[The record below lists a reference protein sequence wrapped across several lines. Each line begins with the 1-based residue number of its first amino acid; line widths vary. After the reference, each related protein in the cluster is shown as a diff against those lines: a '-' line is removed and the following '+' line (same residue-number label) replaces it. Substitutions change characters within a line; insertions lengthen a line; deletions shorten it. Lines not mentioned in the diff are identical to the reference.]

1 MQSTL
6 ADIVRRLE
14 AKEFVNEQAIKQG
27 VVLRLLSALGWDT
40 FDPTVVYPEFSV
52 NGGFVD
58 YALCQPLTGPLIFI
72 EVKQSSTFNIGEDQ
86 LMMKYAFQHG
96 VPIAILTDGQRWSF
110 YLPSGNGS
118 FEERRFYHL
127 DLLER
132 DSNEIELRL
141 NRYLSFNGVRTNKA
155 IEAAKTDHDN
165 AARRRAIASA
175 LPAAWREMIQ
185 DADERLVKALLS
197 KVESST
203 GYRADESDIAQF
215 IQSQIPINDS
225 AVALKRLP
233 KLKFPAKSETS
244 KPSEP
249 RINTASPTEDG
260 MGDNWYCINDGPKIR
275 NQKAIDTTVR
285 ALRELA
291 PTPGLLEEVEKQIIL
306 SEQQKGRKIIKRRW
320 LTRSREELYTNPK
333 LYSASVE
340 LIPGWWLGTNYSN
353 ADKSAML
360 NTAAKVAAR
369 HGINLEFHLASKYG
383 EA

>member
-1 MQSTL
+1 MQPTL

-58 YALCQPLTGPLIFI
+58 YALCQPLARPQIFI

-132 DSNEIELRL
+132 DSDEVELRL

-165 AARRRAIASA
+165 ASRRRAIELA
-175 LPAAWREMIQ
+175 LPSAWREMVQ
-185 DADERLVKALLS
+185 EADERLVKALLS

-203 GYRADESDIAQF
+203 GYRADEADVAQF
-215 IQSQIPINDS
+215 IQSQIPARDS
-225 AVALKRLP
+225 THSTKKITKSKPAPQSELP
-233 KLKFPAKSETS
+233 KPQ
-244 KPSEP
+244 
-249 RINTASPTEDG
+249 INTAPSTEIG
-260 MGDNWYCINDGPKIR
+260 EGDNWYCINEGSKVR
-275 NQKAIDTTVR
+275 SQKAIDTTIG

-291 PTPGLLEEVEKQIIL
+291 TISGILEEIESQIL
-306 SEQQKGRKIIKRRW
+306 SSQQRASRKVHKRRW
-320 LTRSREELYTNPK
+320 LARSREELYANPK
-333 LYSASVE
+333 MYSSSVE
-340 LIPGWWLGTNYSN
+340 IIPGWWLGTNYSN
-353 ADKSAML
+353 ADKNAML
-360 NTAAKVAAR
+360 STTARVAAK
-369 HGINLEFHLASKYG
+369 HGVKLEFSLSSPTFA
-383 EA
+383 